1 MRFLAAPALALM
13 ALTTT
18 AELGRHRLTELCI
31 EKMAAR
37 PRRRFRRSDLH
48 DCRRLIMKYLLAAAA
63 LLALSATLA
72 AGL

>member
-1 MRFLAAPALALM
+1 
-13 ALTTT
+13 
-18 AELGRHRLTELCI
+18 
-31 EKMAAR
+31 MAAR

-48 DCRRLIMKYLLAAAA
+48 DCRRLTMKYLLAAA